1 MLRIMFLGTSASVPT
16 KERNTP
22 CLYFEHDYDVRF
34 LMDIGECCQK
44 SLISYGLKFMRIN
57 HIFITHWHADHF
69 TGLIGLIQ
77 TMGLEGRTKP
87 LHIYGPRRSKEFVD
101 KLLTV
106 GYYVRN
112 YPIEVHELK
121 PEDIVEFERFTV
133 KAFRT
138 FHRIPSLGYVFE
150 EKPMI
155 KANMEKAAKYGLKTG
170 PLIGKLKRGK
180 IVEFKGQII
189 KPEDVLE
196 EVKGLKVVYTGDTK
210 YDESLVNPIKN
221 ADLLIAEATF
231 DDKDRK
237 DAYVYHMS
245 VNEAAKLAKRAKV
258 KQLLVTHISRRYAGE
273 EFKRYEEN
281 LLRYFDNAAVAHDGM
296 EVILKR

>member
-34 LMDIGECCQK
+34 LMDVGEGCLK

-69 TGLIGLIQ
+69 AGLIGLIQ
-77 TMGLEGRTKP
+77 TMGLEGRKKP
-87 LHIYGPRRSKEFVD
+87 LHIYGPRRSKEFVN

-106 GYYVRN
+106 GYYIRN
-112 YPIEVHELK
+112 YLIEVHELDHGDVVDLK
-121 PEDIVEFERFTV
+121 RFTV

-138 FHRIPSLGYVFE
+138 YHRVPSLGYVFE
-150 EKPMI
+150 EKPVM
-155 KANMEKAAKYGLKTG
+155 KANMEKAAKFGLRTG
-170 PLIGKLKRGK
+170 PLIGKLKRGET
-180 IVEFKGQII
+180 IEFKGQTIN
-189 KPEDVLE
+189 PDDVIE
-196 EVKGLKVVYTGDTK
+196 EVNGLKVAYTGDTK
-210 YDESLVNPIKN
+210 YDDKLINNISN

-231 DDKDRK
+231 NDEDKE
-237 DAYVYHMS
+237 AYVYHMTVS
-245 VNEAAKLAKRAKV
+245 DATKLATKAACKE
-258 KQLLVTHISRRYAGE
+258 LIVTHISRRYNGE
-273 EFKRYEEN
+273 SLEKYEEN
-281 LLRYFDNAAVAHDGM
+281 LKKGFHNSRVAYDGM